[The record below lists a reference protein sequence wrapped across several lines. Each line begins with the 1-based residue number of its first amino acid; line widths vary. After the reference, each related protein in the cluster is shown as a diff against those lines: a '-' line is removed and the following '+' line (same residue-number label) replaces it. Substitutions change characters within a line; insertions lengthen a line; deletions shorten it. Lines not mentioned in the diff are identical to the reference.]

1 MDRAP
6 RPERPAA
13 AGEAAKSEG
22 SAAVELALV
31 LPLALLFALALV
43 QVGLLAKDALVVIQ
57 AAREG
62 AREAAVSTDQD
73 RVEQAALRGS
83 GLPAERTDVTV
94 DRAGGVGEPVTVQ
107 VTYRAPMV
115 VPFVEWLFPDEVA
128 VASAAT
134 MRQETTGSEP

>member
-1 MDRAP
+1 MAGAP

-13 AGEAAKSEG
+13 AGEAATSEG

-31 LPLALLFALALV
+31 LPLALLFPLALV

-94 DRAGGVGEPVTVQ
+94 DRAGGGREPVTGE
-107 VTYRAPMV
+107 VTYGAPMV
-115 VPFVEWLFPDEVA
+115 VPLGEGLSPDEVA
-128 VASAAT
+128 GASAAT
-134 MRQETTGSEP
+134 MRQETPGSEP